1 MGRMSDLHIQMTE
14 DGFFDEQNDPSPD
27 EMNNFVDNKDLSDK
41 DDISIDDFS
50 HNIKE
55 FVDNYNQLLDTID
68 ILQYQLK
75 EAIDEIGDHC

>member
-1 MGRMSDLHIQMTE
+1 MLNILIGEIIMGRMSDLHIQMTE

-27 EMNNFVDNKDLSDK
+27 EMNGSVDNKDLSDK

-55 FVDNYNQLLDTID
+55 FVDNYKPVTNSFKQIF
-68 ILQYQLK
+68 K
-75 EAIDEIGDHC
+75 GE

>member
-55 FVDNYNQLLDTID
+55 FVDNYKPVTNSF
-68 ILQYQLK
+68 K
-75 EAIDEIGDHC
+75 EIFGGEA

>member
-1 MGRMSDLHIQMTE
+1 MLNILIGEIIMGRMSDLHIQMTE

-27 EMNNFVDNKDLSDK
+27 EMNGFVDNKDLSDK

-55 FVDNYNQLLDTID
+55 FVDNYKPVTNSFKQIF
-68 ILQYQLK
+68 K
-75 EAIDEIGDHC
+75 GE

>member
-27 EMNNFVDNKDLSDK
+27 EMNNSVDNKDLSDK
-41 DDISIDDFS
+41 DDIFIDDFS

-55 FVDNYNQLLDTID
+55 FVDNYKPVTNSFRQIF
-68 ILQYQLK
+68 K
-75 EAIDEIGDHC
+75 RGE